1 MKAKIRILFIYL
13 FMFSLLMNC
22 QREKSD
28 ESEWQGSLEEENGV
42 QIVNNPEAPFYGN
55 LELELELDLI
65 IGNEEDDHYFFYRAH
80 EVVVDSQE
88 NIYVMDAGNFRIQKF
103 SRSGEYLQTIGEKG
117 QGPGEFDQMYS
128 FYIDQKGQIYVLG
141 GTKIHKFNEK
151 GEFEKSIPLALRMYN
166 FWVSPEDFIYG
177 IVYTST
183 EEGRKRRIVKV
194 NMEGKEVDEIAQFAC
209 IDVVS
214 RKSEGRTMAFSL
226 THSYNHSLCLA
237 PSKFKNLI
245 YGYSADYRLFRVNSK
260 GEIDLI
266 INKKEPYHSISI
278 REKADI
284 VQGIKEHMSNR
295 SQKWPEDVIK
305 EACQF
310 PAHRPFFSDI
320 ATDDKRRIYV
330 RRVKSVLDEKETQ
343 EFDIISADGFYLYRT
358 EIDFMPY
365 LIKRGFIYRMKSY
378 EETGSLKLIRY
389 QIKNWDQIKTTLP
402 ITGSKHNLA

>member
-1 MKAKIRILFIYL
+1 MKAKIRILFICL
-13 FMFSLLMNC
+13 FMFLVLMNC
-22 QREKSD
+22 QREKSN

-42 QIVNNPEAPFYGN
+42 QIVNNPEDPFYGN
-55 LELELELDLI
+55 LELELEQDLI

-80 EVVVDSQE
+80 EVAVDSQE

-117 QGPGEFDQMYS
+117 QGPGEFDHMYS
-128 FYIDQKGQIYVLG
+128 FYINQKGQIYVLG
-141 GTKIHKFNEK
+141 GTKIQKFNEK

-177 IVYTST
+177 IVYTAT
-183 EEGRKRRIVKV
+183 EEGRKRKIVKV
-194 NMEGKEVDEIAQFAC
+194 NMEGKEVGDIAQFAC

-214 RKSEGRTMAFSL
+214 RKSEGRTIAFSL
-226 THSYNHSLCLA
+226 THSYNHSLCLTPA
-237 PSKFKNLI
+237 KFKNLI
-245 YGYSADYRLFRVNSK
+245 YGYSADYRIFRVNSK

-278 REKADI
+278 KEKAAI
-284 VQGIKEHMSNR
+284 VQEIEEDISNR
-295 SQKWPEDVIK
+295 NQKWPEDVIK

-330 RRVKSVLDEKETQ
+330 RRVKSVLNEKETQ

-358 EIDFMPY
+358 EIDFMPC
-365 LIKRGFIYRMKSY
+365 LINKGFIYRMKSDK
-378 EETGSLKLIRY
+378 ETGSLKLIRY

-402 ITGSKHNLA
+402 K